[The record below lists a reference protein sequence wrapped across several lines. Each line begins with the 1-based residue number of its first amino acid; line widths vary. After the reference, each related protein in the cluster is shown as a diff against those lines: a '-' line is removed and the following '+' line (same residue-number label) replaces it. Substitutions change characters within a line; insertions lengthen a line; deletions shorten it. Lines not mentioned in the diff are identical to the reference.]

1 MKRHTPLKRGG
12 PIKRKRPK
20 REAETMGSRARREF
34 VASLPCSACGIHGY
48 SQNAHLQGSAGMGL
62 KKAADT
68 IGPLCRSRTGI
79 DGCHDLYDGRAK
91 DGKRRFWE
99 RFPTYEPAWVAL
111 RTERLWQQHQQSK
124 HAPESV
130 GAILP
135 RVLAD
140 VLQRSKDGAA

>member
-48 SQNAHLQGSAGMGL
+48 SQNAHLQGSAGMGV
-62 KKAADT
+62 KKSADT
-68 IGPLCRSRTGI
+68 IGPLCGDRYGVT
-79 DGCHDLYDGRAK
+79 GCHTLFDRHRGQFDA
-91 DGKRRFWE
+91 

-124 HAPESV
+124 HAPEPV
-130 GAILP
+130 GSILP